1 MPITFSQ
8 AALGGEIEVPTLNG
22 ALQHHLKRGIQS
34 GEIVRI
40 PGKGMPSL
48 RGTRH
53 GDLLV
58 AVFVETPRHL
68 TKRQEELF
76 RDLAEI
82 DQKHVS
88 PERKSFLEKLR
99 RFFAAD
105 NPSPDAKEEKS
116 A

>member
-1 MPITFSQ
+1 MP
-8 AALGGEIEVPTLNG
+8 N
-22 ALQHHLKRGIQS
+22 
-34 GEIVRI
+34 
-40 PGKGMPSL
+40 L
-48 RGTRH
+48 RGGRS

-58 AVFVETPRHL
+58 AVLVETPRHL

-76 RDLAEI
+76 REMADI

-88 PERKSFLEKLR
+88 PERKSFLETLR

-105 NPSPDAKEEKS
+105 EPSPDAKEEKS